1 MRQHKAI
8 GIAGLLVIGGLLGIV
23 AIMSDDASA
32 GTFISGHIIADTI
45 WTIENSPYCIKGDV
59 IVDEGATLTIDPGVE
74 VRFNGYYSLYVEGN
88 IKAVGTPHKRIIISS
103 NKTSPEAGDW
113 NRIQLNST
121 GKGRFDYCNISCGA
135 FNVYLLESSNNTILN
150 SIVHSFTECGIFVE
164 SSSNNSIY
172 NNTIDCSGGFSTVGP
187 TGISLLSSTNN
198 SVYNNTIDFWGGG
211 IGISLESSSNNIF
224 HDNNITNTPALD
236 FWDKYQ
242 GLCLSVNGKE
252 KPHFNNTISTSNTV
266 NGKQVYYLYDIRDT
280 VLEGLEAGQIMI
292 AWSENV
298 TVRQSEIRSGD
309 YLKLNHVNNSTIAN
323 CITEFSYEGISL
335 YHSMNNMI
343 IENTFN
349 RNFWIEVELYQ
360 SPNNTLI
367 KNDILDISDR
377 RDGVIVW
384 ESNKNVIS
392 ENLISGF
399 DYGIYLRSSRNNEV
413 VKNTII
419 KNRCGIV
426 ASNSSYNNILKCNI
440 SQNTENGVYL
450 SSCSVNTITN
460 CTLSYNQN
468 GVFLHT
474 SQANIISNCNVSN
487 SDVGINIGFSSDNFI
502 NNCNLFYNLHGISF
516 LESANT
522 TVVNCNI
529 LLNSYHGV
537 LLTDSS
543 DHNNLSHNNFIAN
556 THHAEDR
563 CINDWDDGSIGNYWD
578 DYIGVDANDDGIGDT
593 PYYLPGGINQDR
605 YPLVS
610 PWGFPPPLVIFVT
623 PENDTMNISIS
634 PQIIVKFD
642 KEMNKTSSQQA
653 FTLETG
659 GICVPGNFTWND
671 ANNTMIFFPSID
683 LLGETKYC
691 VNITILATDLEGN
704 SLLAPWTSSFVTK
717 ETTPPIV
724 LSVMPTNGQ
733 VNISIDTSLR
743 ITFSEKMNKT
753 SVENA
758 IMISGG
764 LSAVSFDWVDDGRTV
779 SFVPSSDLEY
789 NTEYMIA
796 INGSVAI
803 DLAGNLLDGNK
814 DGAGGDNYSWTF
826 STETK
831 PVLPFDFL
839 KYGGI
844 AILLTIVIVVVFVLI
859 LLRGGKK
866 ETAIESDKSGN
877 QKYDP

>member
-1 MRQHKAI
+1 MRQHRAM

-23 AIMSDDASA
+23 AIMSDDAGA
-32 GTFISGHIIADTI
+32 GTFISGHIITDTI

-59 IVDEGATLTIDPGVE
+59 VVDEGATLTIDPGVE
-74 VRFNGYYSLYVEGN
+74 VRFDGYYSLYVEGD
-88 IKAVGTPHKRIIISS
+88 IEALGTPDKRIIISS
-103 NKTSPEAGDW
+103 NKTSPKVGDW
-113 NRIQLNST
+113 NKIQLNST
-121 GKGRFDYCNISCGA
+121 GQSRFEYCNISYGA
-135 FNVYLLESSNNTILN
+135 YGVCLLGSSNNTISN
-150 SIVHSFTECGIFVE
+150 STIESFTECGIFVE
-164 SSSNNSIY
+164 SSSNNSVH
-172 NNTIDCSGGFSTVGP
+172 NNTIGFSGSFSVSGP
-187 TGISLLSSTNN
+187 LCISIISSKNN
-198 SVYNNTIDFWGGG
+198 SICNNTIDFWGGG

-224 HDNNITNTPALD
+224 HDNNITNTPALE
-236 FWDKYQ
+236 FGKKYQ
-242 GLCLSVNGKE
+242 GLCLSINGKE
-252 KPHFNNTISTSNTV
+252 KLHFNNTISTSNTV

-323 CITEFSYEGISL
+323 CTIQFSYEGIAL
-335 YHSMNNMI
+335 HHSMNNTI
-343 IENTFN
+343 IGNTFN
-349 RNFWIEVELYQ
+349 RNFFPEICVYQ
-360 SPNNTLI
+360 SHNNMVI
-367 KNDILDISDR
+367 KNDVLDISDV
-377 RDGVIVW
+377 RDGIIVW
-384 ESNKNVIS
+384 ESNNSIIS
-392 ENLISGF
+392 ENLISGH
-399 DYGIYLRSSRNNEV
+399 DYGMMMYSSNNNEV
-413 VKNTII
+413 KKNTITRNRYGI
-419 KNRCGIV
+419 KMF
-426 ASNSSYNNILKCNI
+426 NSSYNNISRCNI
-440 SQNTENGVYL
+440 SKNTENGIYL

-474 SQANIISNCNVSN
+474 SQANIISDCNISN
-487 SDVGINIGFSSDNFI
+487 SDVGIKIRSSSENFI
-502 NNCNLFYNLHGISF
+502 NNCSLFYNLHGISF

-522 TVVNCNI
+522 TVVNCSI
-529 LLNSYHGV
+529 LLNSYYGM
-537 LLTDSS
+537 LLTDFSN
-543 DHNNLSHNNFIAN
+543 DNNLYHNNFIAN

-578 DYIGVDANDDGIGDT
+578 DYIGVDANGDGIGDT

-623 PENDTMNISIS
+623 PENGTMNISIS

-642 KEMNKTSSQQA
+642 KEMNETSSQQA

-671 ANNTMIFFPSID
+671 GNDTMTFFPSID
-683 LLGETKYC
+683 LFGETEYC
-691 VNITILATDLEGN
+691 VNITTLATDLEGN

-733 VNISIDTSLR
+733 VNISIDTPLR

-779 SFVPSSDLEY
+779 SFVPSSNLEY
-789 NTEYMIA
+789 NTECVIT
-796 INGSVAI
+796 INGSIAA
-803 DLAGNLLDGNK
+803 DLAGNPLDGNK
-814 DGAGGDNYSWTF
+814 DGTGGDEYNWTF
-826 STETK
+826 FTK
-831 PVLPFDFL
+831 TTPVLPFDFV
-839 KYGGI
+839 KWGI
-844 AILLTIVIVVVFVLI
+844 AILLTIVIISIFLVI
-859 LLRGGKK
+859 LLRGRKK
-866 ETAIESDKSGN
+866 EAAFDSDKSEKS
-877 QKYDP
+877 QT